1 MEHEIFAT
9 ISAQQKVVVSK
20 EEIGHAIFQYICKK
34 FFDDDFDDAGCDWL
48 TNKEGT
54 KVFIGSDDWLV
65 STNPVV
71 ASLVDSA
78 NFLILG
84 EVLKL
89 DDSEVEDWS

>member
-1 MEHEIFAT
+1 MKHEILAT
-9 ISAQQKVVVSK
+9 IMAQQKVEVSK
-20 EEIGHAIFQYICKK
+20 EDIGHATFQFIHKS
-34 FFDDDFDDAGCDWL
+34 FFDADFDDAGCDWL

-54 KVFIGSDDWLV
+54 KVFIGSNDWLV

-84 EVLKL
+84 EVLKV
-89 DDSEVEDWS
+89 VEDEN